1 MLTGCAPF
9 FLIGLIGLAAGSWIF
24 GTHVAARLTAVSF
37 LLIFLLYFALLN
49 WTARTRM
56 KDKKNSKPEEIT
68 SNTTSN
74 EKTLTDQEKEDWF
87 NYLGS
92 EGKLLWLGVFVLL
105 AAFLTLLIRSF
116 K

>member
-9 FLIGLIGLAAGSWIF
+9 FLIGIIGLAAGSWIF
-24 GTHVAARLTAVSF
+24 GTHIAARLTAVSF
-37 LLIFLLYFALLN
+37 LLLFLLYFALLN

-56 KDKKNSKPEEIT
+56 NKKRRTNSENSIEDSSST
-68 SNTTSN
+68 ENELTT
-74 EKTLTDQEKEDWF
+74 QEKEDWY

-105 AAFLTLLIRSF
+105 VAFLTLLLRS
-116 K
+116 

>member
-24 GTHVAARLTAVSF
+24 GTHIAARLTAVSF
-37 LLIFLLYFALLN
+37 LLLFLLYFALLN

-56 KDKKNSKPEEIT
+56 KNKKELNIED
-68 SNTTSN
+68 TTTDPSSN
-74 EKTLTDQEKEDWF
+74 ENKITEQEKEDWY

-92 EGKLLWLGVFVLL
+92 ESKLLWLGVFVLL
-105 AAFLTLLIRSF
+105 FAFLTLLIRSY

>member
-24 GTHVAARLTAVSF
+24 GTHIAARLTAVSF
-37 LLIFLLYFALLN
+37 LLLFLLYFTLLN

-56 KDKKNSKPEEIT
+56 KNKKESNIEDTKPDT
-68 SNTTSN
+68 SSN
-74 EKTLTDQEKEDWF
+74 ENKITKQEKEDWY
-87 NYLGS
+87 NYLES
-92 EGKLLWLGVFVLL
+92 ESKLLWLGVFVLL
-105 AAFLTLLIRSF
+105 FAFLTLLIRSY

>member
-56 KDKKNSKPEEIT
+56 KNKKNSEKEDIPANP
-68 SNTTSN
+68 SSN
-74 EKTLTDQEKEDWF
+74 EKSMTEQEKEDWY

-105 AAFLTLLIRSF
+105 FAFLTLLIRSF

>member
-56 KDKKNSKPEEIT
+56 KDKKNSKTEEIT

>member
-24 GTHVAARLTAVSF
+24 GTHVAARLTAITF

-56 KDKKNSKPEEIT
+56 INKKNSKTEDIPT
-68 SNTTSN
+68 NPPSN
-74 EKTLTDQEKEDWF
+74 EKTMTEQEKEDWYD
-87 NYLGS
+87 YLGS
-92 EGKLLWLGVFVLL
+92 EGKLLWLGVLVLL
-105 AAFLTLLIRSF
+105 VAFLTLLIRSF